1 MKHIIPFLLTVVLI
15 FAGCNTQNE
24 QTENQSGEIKMLKE
38 QIAKFAPTELKY
50 DASTLD
56 ERQKVVVEKLYRAAK
71 IMDEIFLDQVYSKNN
86 EIKAELETMNTDE
99 ASLQL
104 ELFNIMFGAF
114 NRLEHDN
121 PFMGTEKKPLGANYY
136 PDD

>member
-1 MKHIIPFLLTVVLI
+1 MKHIIPVLLTAVLI
-15 FAGCNTQNE
+15 IAGCNTQNE
-24 QTENQSGEIKMLKE
+24 QTENQSEDIKLLKE

-86 EIKAELETMNTDE
+86 EIKTELMAKDTEE
-99 ASLQL
+99 AKYQL
-104 ELFNIMFGAF
+104 EMFNIMFGPF
-114 NRLEHDN
+114 NR
-121 PFMGTEKKPLGANYY
+121 
-136 PDD
+136 